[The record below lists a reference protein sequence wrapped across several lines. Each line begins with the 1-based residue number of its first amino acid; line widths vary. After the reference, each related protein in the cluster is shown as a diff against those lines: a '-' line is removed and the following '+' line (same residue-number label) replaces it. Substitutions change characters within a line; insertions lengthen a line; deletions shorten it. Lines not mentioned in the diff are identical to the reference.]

1 MSKLNAIGFKKPG
14 HAQALAAAAGKSAL
28 LTFILGLSS
37 MRYAPILWRRD
48 AENLPGLGM

>member
-14 HAQALAAAAGKSAL
+14 HAQAFAAAAGKLAL
-28 LTFILGLSS
+28 RTFILGLSS
-37 MRYAPILWRRD
+37 MRYAPILWRRV